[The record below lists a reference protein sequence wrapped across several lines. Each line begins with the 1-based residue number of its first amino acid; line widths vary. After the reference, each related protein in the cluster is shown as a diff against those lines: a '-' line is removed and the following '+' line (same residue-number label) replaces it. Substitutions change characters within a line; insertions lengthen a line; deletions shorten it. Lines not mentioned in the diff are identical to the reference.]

1 MTGHRGRRVGLEG
14 DDADEVP
21 ALGCDGEGIEHGD
34 VEILDPLPGC
44 DKQPGACAELLSP
57 RRSQL
62 RGGQLST
69 NDRGT
74 PEVSRMAEGPPGQVP
89 VIAAPDWQ
97 IADMTGKL
105 RTKARITR

>member
-1 MTGHRGRRVGLEG
+1 MTGQRGRRVGLEG

-21 ALGCDGEGIEHGD
+21 ALGCNGEGIEHGD
-34 VEILDPLPGC
+34 VEILDR
-44 DKQPGACAELLSP
+44 QPGCAELLSP

-97 IADMTGKL
+97 IADMIGKL